1 MPEQPTQT
9 QDTVTQAIITCDGAY
24 LPSSARHFCPVRP
37 SVDATLRSLWTALDC
52 PVSYNV
58 PLPLRWMPPRVIRKG
73 NHAAGQSRLVGARL
87 AVRLV

>member
-37 SVDATLRSLWTALDC
+37 SVDATLRSFGLLWIVLFPITCLCPCVGCPLELLEKGIKLPVNLVWWVLD
-52 PVSYNV
+52 
-58 PLPLRWMPPRVIRKG
+58 
-73 NHAAGQSRLVGARL
+73 
-87 AVRLV
+87 